1 MSHSNLESPLAFQ
14 SVTVTRPFEQIVE
27 QIAQAIRAGRYAK
40 GAKLP
45 TERELSV
52 AFGVSR
58 GVVREA
64 VKVLDTMG
72 LVESRQGSG
81 IYVRNDSLPSVTR
94 ALTLSVSPEEKS
106 VGGLFE
112 FRRALETFA
121 ARCAAER
128 RTAAEAAAI
137 KDAAMATKQ
146 AAAENDRRAFGAGD
160 SLLHTLLY
168 AAAGNPYIAIAA
180 SAVREMQTDV
190 AHLFPTSP
198 GSIAV
203 AAAQHGRIA
212 EAVVR
217 QDVPGAAAAMEEHVL
232 YTAATVD
239 AILHGQIKEGGKAS
253 KEGSA

>member
-1 MSHSNLESPLAFQ
+1 MAFQ
-14 SVTVTRPFEQIVE
+14 SVSVTRPFEQIVE
-27 QIAQAIRAGRYAK
+27 QIAQAIREGRYEK

-81 IYVRNDSLPSVTR
+81 LYVRNSSLPSVTR

-128 RTAAEAAAI
+128 RTEAEAVAI
-137 KDAAMATKQ
+137 SDAASATKQ
-146 AAAENDRRAFGAGD
+146 AAAENDRAAFSAGD
-160 SLLHTLLY
+160 SRLHALLY
-168 AAAGNPYIAIAA
+168 VAAANPYVVIAA
-180 SAVREMQTDV
+180 SAVREMQADV
-190 AHLFPTSP
+190 AHLFPTFP
-198 GSIAV
+198 GSITV

-212 EAVVR
+212 EAVAR
-217 QDVPGAAAAMEEHVL
+217 QDGPGAAAAMEEHIL

-239 AILHGQIKEGGKAS
+239 AILHGHTEEGGLAS
-253 KEGSA
+253 REGSA